1 MVLLKLSNELLMRDC
16 SISGGKFESRDTAAR
31 YRKNDLTRFN
41 DELSK
46 LLESLKKFISW
57 RN

>member
-46 LLESLKKFISW
+46 LLESLKKFI
-57 RN
+57 